1 MQQLKEFFEQ
11 GGFFM
16 YVNLLCSVV
25 VVTLIVDRAM
35 FFLGKGAVNARA
47 FLEQLRKLLSAG
59 QLEKAQR
66 LAQSS
71 DAPIALVAKA
81 GLSKLKNGEAA
92 VSTAIEEALTDATPE
107 LKKRIGVLWSL
118 ANIATLLGLL
128 GTINGLIGGFAAIG
142 KAAADQRSSLL
153 ATRIAEAMNNTWLGL
168 AIAASCMIGHLFL
181 SAASKSKQQELESF
195 ALRLENL
202 LFDLIANPPAP
213 AAEKESRDGGR
224 GGSRRDAE
232 KNRRARDVEDEEDND

>member
-16 YVNLLCSVV
+16 YVNLLCSVIV
-25 VVTLIVDRAM
+25 VALIVDRSL

-47 FLEQLRKLLSAG
+47 FLEQLRKLLTAG

-66 LAQSS
+66 LSQSS
-71 DAPIALVAKA
+71 DAPVAQVARA
-81 GLSKLKNGEAA
+81 GLAKLKGGEAA
-92 VSTAIEEALTDATPE
+92 VSTAIEEALTDANPE
-107 LKKRIGVLWSL
+107 LKKRIAVLWSL
-118 ANIATLLGLL
+118 ANIATLIGLL

-142 KAAADQRSSLL
+142 KAAADQRSQIL
-153 ATRIAEAMNNTWLGL
+153 ATKIAEAMNNTWLGL
-168 AIAASCMIGHLFL
+168 AIAATCMIGHLFL
-181 SAASKSKQQELESF
+181 SAASKGKQQELESF

-213 AAEKESRDGGR
+213 AAEKEGR
-224 GGSRRDAE
+224 GDRRG
-232 KNRRARDVEDEEDND
+232 RRARDVEAEDEND

>member
-16 YVNLLCSVV
+16 YVNLLCSVIV
-25 VVTLIVDRAM
+25 VALIVDRSL

-47 FLEQLRKLLSAG
+47 FLEQLRKLLTAG

-66 LAQSS
+66 LSQSS
-71 DAPIALVAKA
+71 DAPVAHVARA
-81 GLSKLKNGEAA
+81 GLAKLKGGEAA
-92 VSTAIEEALTDATPE
+92 VSTAIEEALTDANPE
-107 LKKRIGVLWSL
+107 LKKRIAVLWSL

-142 KAAADQRSSLL
+142 KAAADQRSTIL
-153 ATRIAEAMNNTWLGL
+153 ATRISEAMNNTWLGL
-168 AIAASCMIGHLFL
+168 AIAAVCMIGHLFL

-213 AAEKESRDGGR
+213 AAEKEGR
-224 GGSRRDAE
+224 GDRRG
-232 KNRRARDVEDEEDND
+232 RRARDVEDEDEND

>member
-25 VVTLIVDRAM
+25 VVTLIADRTM

-59 QLEKAQR
+59 QFDKALR
-66 LAQSS
+66 LSQSS
-71 DAPIALVAKA
+71 DAPVALVAKA
-81 GLSKLKNGEAA
+81 GMQRLKAGEAA

-107 LKKRIGVLWSL
+107 LKKRIAVLWSL

-142 KAAADQRSSLL
+142 KAAADQRSALL

-168 AIAASCMIGHLFL
+168 AIAATCMIGHLFL
-181 SAASKSKQQELESF
+181 SAASKNKQQELESF

-202 LFDLIANPPAP
+202 LSDIIVNPPAP
-213 AAEKESRDGGR
+213 DKETKEPAKS
-224 GGSRRDAE
+224 GSRRDAE
-232 KNRRARDVEDEEDND
+232 RNRRQRDDEDDT

>member
-25 VVTLIVDRAM
+25 VVALIVDRAL

-66 LAQSS
+66 LSQSS
-71 DAPIALVAKA
+71 DAPIAQVARA
-81 GLSKLKNGEAA
+81 GLGKLKQGEAA
-92 VSTAIEEALTDATPE
+92 VSTAIEEALTDTAPE
-107 LKKRIGVLWSL
+107 LKKRIAVLWSL

-142 KAAADQRSSLL
+142 KAAADQRSSIL
-153 ATRIAEAMNNTWLGL
+153 ATRISEAMNNTWLGL
-168 AIAASCMIGHLFL
+168 AIAALCMIGHLFL
-181 SAASKSKQQELESF
+181 SAASKGKQQELESF

-213 AAEKESRDGGR
+213 AAEKEGR
-224 GGSRRDAE
+224 GDRRG
-232 KNRRARDVEDEEDND
+232 RRARDVEAEDEND

>member
-1 MQQLKEFFEQ
+1 MQQLKEFFDQ

-25 VVTLIVDRAM
+25 VVALIVDRSL

-66 LAQSS
+66 LSQSS
-71 DAPIALVAKA
+71 DAPIAQVARA
-81 GLSKLKNGEAA
+81 GLGKLKQGEAA

-107 LKKRIGVLWSL
+107 LKKRIAVLWSL

-142 KAAADQRSSLL
+142 KAAADQRSSIL
-153 ATRIAEAMNNTWLGL
+153 ATRISEAMNNTWLGL
-168 AIAASCMIGHLFL
+168 AIAALCMIGHLFL
-181 SAASKSKQQELESF
+181 SAASKGKQQELESF

-213 AAEKESRDGGR
+213 AAEKEGR
-224 GGSRRDAE
+224 GDRRG
-232 KNRRARDVEDEEDND
+232 RRARDVEDEDEND

>member
-16 YVNLLCSVV
+16 YVNLLCSVIV
-25 VVTLIVDRAM
+25 VALIIDRAL
-35 FFLGKGAVNARA
+35 FFLGKGSVNARA

-66 LAQSS
+66 LSQSS
-71 DAPIALVAKA
+71 DAPVAQVARA
-81 GLSKLKNGEAA
+81 GLSKLKSGEVA
-92 VSTAIEEALTDATPE
+92 VSTAIEEALIDATSE
-107 LKKRIGVLWSL
+107 LKKRIAVLWSL

-142 KAAADQRSSLL
+142 KAAADQRSTIL
-153 ATRIAEAMNNTWLGL
+153 ATRISEAMNNTWLGL
-168 AIAASCMIGHLFL
+168 AIAALCMIGHLFL
-181 SAASKSKQQELESF
+181 SAASKNKQQELESF

-213 AAEKESRDGGR
+213 AAEKEGR
-224 GGSRRDAE
+224 GDRKG
-232 KNRRARDVEDEEDND
+232 RRARDIDDEDND

>member
-16 YVNLLCSVV
+16 YVNLLCSVIV
-25 VVTLIVDRAM
+25 VALIIDRAL
-35 FFLGKGAVNARA
+35 FFLGKGSVNARA

-66 LAQSS
+66 LSQSS
-71 DAPIALVAKA
+71 DAPVAQVARA
-81 GLSKLKNGEAA
+81 GLSKLKSGEVA

-107 LKKRIGVLWSL
+107 LKKRIAVLWSL

-142 KAAADQRSSLL
+142 KAAADQRSTIL
-153 ATRIAEAMNNTWLGL
+153 ATRISEAMNNTWLGL
-168 AIAASCMIGHLFL
+168 AIAALCMIGHLFL
-181 SAASKSKQQELESF
+181 SAASKNKQQELESF

-213 AAEKESRDGGR
+213 VAEKEGR
-224 GGSRRDAE
+224 GDRKG
-232 KNRRARDVEDEEDND
+232 RRARDIDDEDND

>member
-153 ATRIAEAMNNTWLGL
+153 ATRIAEAMNNT
-168 AIAASCMIGHLFL
+168 
-181 SAASKSKQQELESF
+181 
-195 ALRLENL
+195 
-202 LFDLIANPPAP
+202 
-213 AAEKESRDGGR
+213 
-224 GGSRRDAE
+224 
-232 KNRRARDVEDEEDND
+232 

>member
-25 VVTLIVDRAM
+25 VVALIVDRAL

-66 LAQSS
+66 LSQSS
-71 DAPIALVAKA
+71 DAPIAQVARA
-81 GLSKLKNGEAA
+81 GLGKLKQGEAA

-107 LKKRIGVLWSL
+107 LKKRIAVLWSL

-142 KAAADQRSSLL
+142 KAAADQRSSIL
-153 ATRIAEAMNNTWLGL
+153 ATRISEAMNNTWLGL
-168 AIAASCMIGHLFL
+168 AIAALCMIGHLFL
-181 SAASKSKQQELESF
+181 SAASKGKQQELESF

-213 AAEKESRDGGR
+213 AAEKEGR
-224 GGSRRDAE
+224 GDRRG
-232 KNRRARDVEDEEDND
+232 RRARDVEDEDEND

>member
-16 YVNLLCSVV
+16 YVNLLCSVIV
-25 VVTLIVDRAM
+25 VALIVDRAL

-66 LAQSS
+66 VSQSS
-71 DAPIALVAKA
+71 DAPVAMVARA
-81 GLSKLKNGEAA
+81 GLARLKNGEAA
-92 VSTAIEEALTDATPE
+92 VSTAIEEALTDAAPE
-107 LKKRIGVLWSL
+107 LKKRIAVLWSL

-142 KAAADQRSSLL
+142 KAAADQRSTIL
-153 ATRIAEAMNNTWLGL
+153 ATRISEAMNNTWLGL
-168 AIAASCMIGHLFL
+168 AIAALCMIGHLFL
-181 SAASKSKQQELESF
+181 SAASKNKQQELESF
-195 ALRLENL
+195 ALRLENM
-202 LFDLIANPPAP
+202 LFDVIANPPAP
-213 AAEKESRDGGR
+213 AVEKEGR
-224 GGSRRDAE
+224 GDRKS
-232 KNRRARDVEDEEDND
+232 RRARDVEDEDND

>member
-25 VVTLIVDRAM
+25 VVALIVDRAL

-66 LAQSS
+66 LSQSS
-71 DAPIALVAKA
+71 DAPIAQVARA
-81 GLSKLKNGEAA
+81 GLGKLKQGEAA
-92 VSTAIEEALTDATPE
+92 VSTAIEEALTDAAPE
-107 LKKRIGVLWSL
+107 LKKRIAVLWSL

-142 KAAADQRSSLL
+142 KAAADQRSSIL
-153 ATRIAEAMNNTWLGL
+153 ATRISEAMNNTWLGL
-168 AIAASCMIGHLFL
+168 AIAALCMIGHLFL
-181 SAASKSKQQELESF
+181 SAASKGKQQELESF

-213 AAEKESRDGGR
+213 AAEKEGR
-224 GGSRRDAE
+224 GDRRG
-232 KNRRARDVEDEEDND
+232 RRARDVEAEDEND

>member
-25 VVTLIVDRAM
+25 VVALIVDRSL

-66 LAQSS
+66 LSQSS
-71 DAPIALVAKA
+71 DAPIAQVARA
-81 GLSKLKNGEAA
+81 GLGKLKQGEAA

-107 LKKRIGVLWSL
+107 LKKRIAVLWSL

-142 KAAADQRSSLL
+142 RAAADQRSSIL
-153 ATRIAEAMNNTWLGL
+153 ATRISEAMNNTWLGL
-168 AIAASCMIGHLFL
+168 AIAALCMIGHLFL
-181 SAASKSKQQELESF
+181 SAASKGKQQELESF

-213 AAEKESRDGGR
+213 AAEKEGR
-224 GGSRRDAE
+224 GDRRG
-232 KNRRARDVEDEEDND
+232 RRARDVEDEDEND

>member
-1 MQQLKEFFEQ
+1 
-11 GGFFM
+11 M
-16 YVNLLCSVV
+16 YVNLLCSVIV
-25 VVTLIVDRAM
+25 VALIIDRAL
-35 FFLGKGAVNARA
+35 FFLGKGSVNARA

-66 LAQSS
+66 LSQSS
-71 DAPIALVAKA
+71 DAPVAQVARA
-81 GLSKLKNGEAA
+81 GLSKLKSGEVV

-107 LKKRIGVLWSL
+107 LKKRIAVLWSL

-142 KAAADQRSSLL
+142 KAAADQRSTIL
-153 ATRIAEAMNNTWLGL
+153 ATRISEAMNNTWLGL
-168 AIAASCMIGHLFL
+168 AIAALCMIGHLFL
-181 SAASKSKQQELESF
+181 SAASKNKQQELESF

-213 AAEKESRDGGR
+213 AAEKEGR
-224 GGSRRDAE
+224 GDRKG
-232 KNRRARDVEDEEDND
+232 RRARDIDDEDND